1 MQNGFRRFVCASIGK
16 GQPASGPGGSMLLVF
31 FALAALSLGACSSFS
46 AGSSGS
52 GGGSGATTGS
62 GGSDGS
68 ATTGSGGGYPTFDG
82 SIISGATPCEILAA
96 AGNSCVA
103 AHSTTRV
110 VYPGYTGPLYQ
121 VCKGS

>member
-1 MQNGFRRFVCASIGK
+1 MKKARPVLVLSVALALG
-16 GQPASGPGGSMLLVF
+16 ASGTS
-31 FALAALSLGACSSFS
+31 CSSFS
-46 AGSSGS
+46 SGSSGTGGSGALTGS
-52 GGGSGATTGS
+52 GGG
-62 GGSDGS
+62 GGDGS
-68 ATTGSGGGYPTFDG
+68 ATTGSGGGGFPTFDG